1 MLQSVGRRVSVR
13 PCLRCDH
20 AREGKASIRRP
31 PLTRICHPRAREGS
45 CKSTLATT
53 FTSVLYSH
61 VSPSA
66 FLNVTASNTPAA
78 RAASSPTPSLGK
90 GAAPQE
96 TITTASCRRS
106 GTMSLSSDFEEAS
119 MDLDSEHDSSYDD
132 EDDEDDE
139 EESFFEDA
147 NDEDDDDFVFSS
159 ESVPLVKELM
169 KRLLKTY
176 RILKESIT
184 SVESELTTATVAS
197 DEEDTAPQPPLTSS
211 ALAERAQALRG
222 LLSLQELYGFLWARL
237 LRVLDEENER
247 CSDSYMATLNMQ
259 DRVPFESLAHAIHH
273 NTVFCDH
280 MGEVLDINYAQR
292 SSTDITRNAPH
303 SDLLVEFYSQM
314 EQIQCTASHCA
325 LLVVEG
331 SRESFLDPISMYDL
345 CKALA
350 AEKNPRKRLVPL
362 SLMFSMLDQDEQ
374 TVSEALLH
382 AMPKVL
388 LQRLRHWVHQL
399 YGPFPLYREA
409 APVPRSQR
417 RSPQRYR
424 SAAVASEGDSH
435 TASRRSSPGRSPLL
449 MRQRVEEVTADGA
462 NGAPSHAS
470 AAPDS
475 PLPLSGEPTF
485 AAAVPPVEAAENG
498 TRKRQRRQRSP
509 TSRDVDHAHHD
520 TASGLEHY
528 LDGWI
533 PKAGDRVGRGPGWS
547 SGQQGKG
554 CDYGV
559 VEGCTESEVVVR
571 WVPSLDLPVPDV
583 EEDRLFLY
591 RFSSPYY
598 EVVAWETYLQVRT
611 LTVTRADIRMLELLQ
626 LCIVAGVLCQQ
637 SDAILPVL
645 QFQTIESALKVLDS
659 IDICSRYLE
668 NEHARE
674 VAERAALQTLA
685 EHSAEESPREDM
697 ATVLL
702 QWDMNYTAVRRRYRV
717 EREMLARIGWVLSA
731 VLSHKKL
738 AFLFLDADGV
748 GRILRLVKGKL
759 EAYTI
764 YGCAIVLS
772 HLAKSA
778 VFEELLR
785 RQRGYFEPIMQF
797 IIDQWK
803 HTTNVDVQS
812 SVGAFLFHSLSFPIV
827 IDYFESENG
836 PVEAIEAL
844 ERCLKVSEE
853 QFDVLHSDLLLALL
867 RCLNIYLVTHLM
879 LSTKVIFRKHRVL
892 STLVTQS
899 SRITSL
905 PRDPPTVDAILG
917 LLAASSPGLPGVS
930 AENVHSL
937 LTAER
942 LGTAQ
947 VLIEKGMHTLLLR
960 CATFFFVQS
969 RWDLLIASLQAL
981 CALTVIP
988 YVRPLIAEVRAHESG
1003 IAQLLAIVNDLAVSY
1018 QNRNTSREAHLLPCV
1033 VAALQILI
1041 HVTNPPADIADE
1053 NAVANFNNACGAFRA
1068 SDGVRALLEVLK
1080 IRKDAS
1086 MSAKLNY
1093 FPVVARA
1100 VQLMA
1105 VLRRYSDTAALF
1117 EALNIR
1123 TLVQDLSSQYSDV
1136 QREFISVVGA
1146 RKLPTELGP
1155 AGHFMDNLKSFMPSA
1170 FGGVSQ
1176 ADVVKM
1182 HTVDPLEMEQRQT
1195 IIGRAVVDYSK
1206 ESLLELIAEHLD
1218 SEGLSAAAAALRS
1231 ESGIQPSAGVSGADG
1246 TAAVTSMSI
1255 SDAAA
1260 KGPTPSLDGV
1270 IRSYLR
1276 QQQERSP
1283 NPIETLPQFD
1293 LTKKHVYLPP
1303 PIPLDDTR
1311 NEFNRLLRRRCG
1323 GKFTLRTQTHAH
1335 WLTYRYPA
1343 FMFDITGSGEELQGE
1358 SVAFC
1363 DGGDSIVIGTS
1374 EGAVALFDTFP
1385 EETTDE
1391 KLLEQHLVFENEA
1404 ISTIVVSDDGGLIA
1418 AVNDTRKAH
1427 VMRRNMLPVPQ
1438 QELTE
1443 CRTLRFSHDN
1453 RLAVVT
1459 SEEEHACRV
1468 HDLVTGVELRNLSDP
1483 IWTGENVA
1491 NVALFDGTSQLVL
1504 NDAILWDLRMPEKP
1518 IFRFDRITESFA
1530 SIFHPT
1536 QPLII
1541 IDEKVWDLRT
1551 WRMMQ
1556 TVPTFQKTASF
1567 HRSRE
1572 GKVLYSFREASRVSG
1587 THLPIVSA
1595 VDSYTLDSVFSE
1607 EVRPA
1612 FKSFAV
1618 DPSDRYCAAILD
1630 QDMDPVIRLFSLSA
1644 GPYPDHGAFASPAV
1658 QEEHDSAMSAE
1669 EEEEEMGQWS
1679 IDDDDYDMD
1688 DSSDTT
1694 DEDDEEEGEE
1704 EGEEDDEDDEEE
1716 EDEDDEE
1723 DEEEDEEEDDSG
1735 TETSS
1740 GSDEQQGRTHMT

>member
-1 MLQSVGRRVSVR
+1 
-13 PCLRCDH
+13 
-20 AREGKASIRRP
+20 
-31 PLTRICHPRAREGS
+31 
-45 CKSTLATT
+45 
-53 FTSVLYSH
+53 
-61 VSPSA
+61 
-66 FLNVTASNTPAA
+66 
-78 RAASSPTPSLGK
+78 
-90 GAAPQE
+90 
-96 TITTASCRRS
+96 
-106 GTMSLSSDFEEAS
+106 MSLTSDLDEISIELFSDQDSLYDDSLFEEG
-119 MDLDSEHDSSYDD
+119 D
-132 EDDEDDE
+132 E
-139 EESFFEDA
+139 
-147 NDEDDDDFVFSS
+147 NDDDFVFSS
-159 ESVPLVKELM
+159 KSVPIVKELM
-169 KRLLKTY
+169 KRLLKVY
-176 RILKESIT
+176 GSLKEKCTALENAISAAI
-184 SVESELTTATVAS
+184 STTNEEEVA
-197 DEEDTAPQPPLTSS
+197 PPPTLTSS
-211 ALAERAQALRG
+211 DIAERENALRS
-222 LLSLQELYGFLWARL
+222 LLQIQELYGFLWGRL
-237 LRVLDEENER
+237 LCVLSEENEQ
-247 CSDSYMATLNMQ
+247 CSDSYMTTLNMQ

-280 MGEVLDINYAQR
+280 MGEFMDFNYEQR
-292 SSTDITRNAPH
+292 LNREETSDAAGR
-303 SDLLVEFYSQM
+303 DLLLEFYTRM
-314 EQIQCTASHCA
+314 ERTQCTASHCA

-331 SRESFLDPISMYDL
+331 SRESFLDPISMFDL

-374 TVSEALLH
+374 TVSEAL
-382 AMPKVL
+382 AQNMPKVL
-388 LQRLRHWVHQL
+388 LQRFRHWVHQL
-399 YGPFPLYREA
+399 YGYFPLYREA
-409 APVPRSQR
+409 TLTSRSQR

-424 SAAVASEGDSH
+424 SAAVASDIDSH
-435 TASRRSSPGRSPLL
+435 PTSHRSSPSRSPMLA
-449 MRQRVEEVTADGA
+449 QQHVQEGSADGTREA
-462 NGAPSHAS
+462 AS
-470 AAPDS
+470 VAKTAPDS
-475 PLPLSGEPTF
+475 PLPSSAEATF
-485 AAAVPPVEAAENG
+485 TAEVSPPEHTGNG
-498 TRKRQRRQRSP
+498 VRKRQKHKRSLTP
-509 TSRDVDHAHHD
+509 PATKYARHKGSDE
-520 TASGLEHY
+520 LEFC

-533 PKAGDRVGRGPGWS
+533 PTAGDRVGRGPGWK

-559 VEGCTESEVVVR
+559 VEGCTENEVLVR
-571 WVPSLDLPVPDV
+571 WIPSLDLPSAD
-583 EEDRLFLY
+583 EEERLFLY
-591 RFSSPYY
+591 RFSSPHY
-598 EVVAWETYLQVRT
+598 EVVSWETYLRVK
-611 LTVTRADIRMLELLQ
+611 TVSVMRADIRMLELLQ
-626 LCIVAGVLCQQ
+626 IGIVAGILCQQ
-637 SDAILPVL
+637 SDAILPIL

-659 IDICSRYLE
+659 IDIDARYLE
-668 NEHARE
+668 SEQARE
-674 VAERAALQTLA
+674 ATERSVRQTLA
-685 EHSAEESPREDM
+685 QHNADETMQEMVID
-697 ATVLL
+697 LL
-702 QWDMNYTAVRRRYRV
+702 QWDVNFISVKRRYRL

-731 VLSHKKL
+731 ILSHKKL

-748 GRILRLVKGKL
+748 SRILRLTKGKL
-759 EAYTI
+759 EAYTT

-772 HLAKSA
+772 HLAKTA

-785 RQRGYFEPIMQF
+785 RQRSYFEPIMEF

-803 HTTNVDVQS
+803 HTTNGDVQS

-827 IDYFESENG
+827 IDYFEAENG
-836 PVEAIEAL
+836 PMESIEAL

-853 QFDVLHSDLLLALL
+853 QFDVMHSDLLLALL

-892 STLVTQS
+892 SALVTQS

-917 LLAASSPGLPGVS
+917 FLAAPSPGLPGVS

-942 LGTAQ
+942 LGTIQ
-947 VLIEKGMHTLLLR
+947 QLVDKGMHTLLLR
-960 CATFFFVQS
+960 CASFFFVQS

-988 YVRPLIAEVRAHESG
+988 YVRPLIAEVRSHDSG

-1018 QNRNTSREAHLLPCV
+1018 NNRNTSREGHLLPCV

-1041 HVTNPPADIADE
+1041 HITNPPADVADE
-1053 NAVANFNNACGAFRA
+1053 SAVANFNNACGAFRA

-1086 MSAKLNY
+1086 MSAKLSY

-1123 TLVQDLSSQYSDV
+1123 TLVQDLSAQYSDV

-1176 ADVVKM
+1176 ADVVKV
-1182 HTVDPLEMEQRQT
+1182 HAVDPLEMEQRQA

-1206 ESLLELIAEHLD
+1206 ESLLQLIAEHLD
-1218 SEGLSAAAAALRS
+1218 SEGLVAAAAALRS
-1231 ESGIQPSAGVSGADG
+1231 ESGIKSFTTTGTSHADG
-1246 TAAVTSMSI
+1246 ATATSMSI
-1255 SDAAA
+1255 SDAAS

-1276 QQQERSP
+1276 QQQERCP

-1293 LTKKHVYLPP
+1293 LTKKHVYLPL

-1323 GKFTLRTQTHAH
+1323 GKLTLRAQTSAN

-1358 SVAFC
+1358 SVSFC

-1374 EGAVALFDTFP
+1374 EGSIALFDTFP
-1385 EETTDE
+1385 EETPDE

-1404 ISTIVVSDDGGLIA
+1404 ISTLVVSDDGSLIA
-1418 AVNDTRKAH
+1418 AVNDSHKAH
-1427 VMRRNMLPVPQ
+1427 VMRRNLLPVAQ
-1438 QELTE
+1438 QELME
-1443 CRTLRFSHDN
+1443 CRTLRFSRDN

-1459 SEEEHACRV
+1459 CEEEHACRV
-1468 HDLVTGVELRNLSDP
+1468 HDLVTGVELRTLSDP
-1483 IWTGENVA
+1483 IWTGENMS
-1491 NVALFDGTSQLVL
+1491 NVALFDCTSQLVL

-1530 SIFHPT
+1530 SVFHPKL
-1536 QPLII
+1536 PLVI
-1541 IDEKVWDLRT
+1541 IDEKVWDMRT

-1556 TVPTFQKTASF
+1556 TVPTFQKATSF
-1567 HRSRE
+1567 HCSKPGR
-1572 GKVLYSFREASRVSG
+1572 VLYSFREASRISG

-1607 EVRPA
+1607 EVRPS

-1630 QDMDPVIRLFSLSA
+1630 QDIDSVIRLFSLSA
-1644 GPYPDHGAFASPAV
+1644 GPYPDHGAFASPAA
-1658 QEEHDSAMSAE
+1658 QEEQDST
-1669 EEEEEMGQWS
+1669 MGA
-1679 IDDDDYDMD
+1679 
-1688 DSSDTT
+1688 
-1694 DEDDEEEGEE
+1694 
-1704 EGEEDDEDDEEE
+1704 DDEEE
-1716 EDEDDEE
+1716 EMEHWSIEDEDYDTDDSTETNNGELEE
-1723 DEEEDEEEDDSG
+1723 DDDDEFEEWEEEEEDSDAETDSG
-1735 TETSS
+1735 SGEQGSTQSS
-1740 GSDEQQGRTHMT
+1740 SQHAG

>member
-1 MLQSVGRRVSVR
+1 
-13 PCLRCDH
+13 
-20 AREGKASIRRP
+20 
-31 PLTRICHPRAREGS
+31 
-45 CKSTLATT
+45 
-53 FTSVLYSH
+53 
-61 VSPSA
+61 
-66 FLNVTASNTPAA
+66 
-78 RAASSPTPSLGK
+78 
-90 GAAPQE
+90 
-96 TITTASCRRS
+96 
-106 GTMSLSSDFEEAS
+106 MSLTSDLDEISIELVSDQDSLYDDSLFEEA
-119 MDLDSEHDSSYDD
+119 DD
-132 EDDEDDE
+132 
-139 EESFFEDA
+139 
-147 NDEDDDDFVFSS
+147 NDDDFVFSS
-159 ESVPLVKELM
+159 KSIPLVKELM
-169 KRLLKTY
+169 RRLLKVY
-176 RILKESIT
+176 GRLKEIST
-184 SVESELTTATVAS
+184 ALENEMSAAVSTTNEEEVAP
-197 DEEDTAPQPPLTSS
+197 APTLTSS
-211 ALAERAQALRG
+211 AITERNNALRS
-222 LLSLQELYGFLWARL
+222 LLQVQELYGFLWARL
-237 LRVLDEENER
+237 LCVLNEENER
-247 CSDSYMATLNMQ
+247 CSDSYMTTLNMQ

-280 MGEVLDINYAQR
+280 MGEVLDFNYEQQLNR
-292 SSTDITRNAPH
+292 EETSNAVGR
-303 SDLLVEFYSQM
+303 DLLLEFYTQM
-314 EQIQCTASHCA
+314 ERTQCTASHCA

-345 CKALA
+345 CKVLA
-350 AEKNPRKRLVPL
+350 TEKNPRKRLVPL

-374 TVSEALLH
+374 TVSEAL
-382 AMPKVL
+382 AQNMPKVL
-388 LQRLRHWVHQL
+388 LQRFRHWIHQL
-399 YGPFPLYREA
+399 YGYFPLYREA
-409 APVPRSQR
+409 TLASRSQR

-424 SAAVASEGDSH
+424 SAAVPSDIDSH
-435 TASRRSSPGRSPLL
+435 PTSYRSSPSRSPIQPQQHL
-449 MRQRVEEVTADGA
+449 QEVVADGTHET
-462 NGAPSHAS
+462 STVTRT
-470 AAPDS
+470 APDS
-475 PLPLSGEPTF
+475 PLPRSAEATFTAEALPSEPIG
-485 AAAVPPVEAAENG
+485 NG
-498 TRKRQRRQRSP
+498 VRKRQRQNRSSTP
-509 TSRDVDHAHHD
+509 QATKYARRERPAE
-520 TASGLEHY
+520 LQFC

-533 PKAGDRVGRGPGWS
+533 PKAGDRVGRGPGWK

-554 CDYGV
+554 CDYGI
-559 VEGCTESEVVVR
+559 VEGCTENEVLVR
-571 WVPSLDLPVPDV
+571 WIPSLDLGAAEE

-591 RFSSPYY
+591 RFSSPHY
-598 EVVAWETYLQVRT
+598 EVVLWETYLRVKT
-611 LTVTRADIRMLELLQ
+611 VNVTRADVRMLELL
-626 LCIVAGVLCQQ
+626 LIGIVAGILCQQ
-637 SDAILPVL
+637 SDAILPIL

-659 IDICSRYLE
+659 IDINARYLE
-668 NEHARE
+668 SEQACE
-674 VAERAALQTLA
+674 AAERSVRRTLA
-685 EHSAEESPREDM
+685 GHNADESTQEEMVSN
-697 ATVLL
+697 LL
-702 QWDMNYTAVRRRYRV
+702 QWDVNLISVKRCYRL

-731 VLSHKKL
+731 ILSHKKL

-748 GRILRLVKGKL
+748 SRILRLTKGKL
-759 EAYTI
+759 EAYTT

-772 HLAKSA
+772 HLAKTA

-785 RQRGYFEPIMQF
+785 RQRCYFEPIMEF

-803 HTTNVDVQS
+803 HTTNGDVQS

-827 IDYFESENG
+827 IDYFEAENG
-836 PVEAIEAL
+836 PMESIEAL

-853 QFDVLHSDLLLALL
+853 QFDVMHSDLLLALL

-892 STLVTQS
+892 SVLVTQS

-917 LLAASSPGLPGVS
+917 FLAAPSPGLPGVS
-930 AENVHSL
+930 AENVQSL

-942 LGTAQ
+942 LGAIQ
-947 VLIEKGMHTLLLR
+947 QLVDKGMHTLLLR
-960 CATFFFVQS
+960 CASFFFVQS

-988 YVRPLIAEVRAHESG
+988 YVRPLIAEVRSHESG

-1018 QNRNTSREAHLLPCV
+1018 NNRNTSREGHLLPCV

-1041 HVTNPPADIADE
+1041 HITNPPADVVDE
-1053 NAVANFNNACGAFRA
+1053 SAVANFNNACGAFRA

-1086 MSAKLNY
+1086 MSAKLSY

-1123 TLVQDLSSQYSDV
+1123 TLVQDLFAQYSDV

-1170 FGGVSQ
+1170 FGGVSH
-1176 ADVVKM
+1176 ADVVKV
-1182 HTVDPLEMEQRQT
+1182 HAVDPLEMEQRQA

-1206 ESLLELIAEHLD
+1206 ESLLQLIAEHLD
-1218 SEGLSAAAAALRS
+1218 SEGLAAAAAALRN
-1231 ESGIQPSAGVSGADG
+1231 ESGIKSSAVAGTPYPDGA
-1246 TAAVTSMSI
+1246 TATSMSI
-1255 SDAAA
+1255 SDAAS

-1276 QQQERSP
+1276 QQQERCP

-1293 LTKKHVYLPP
+1293 LTKKHVYLPL

-1323 GKFTLRTQTHAH
+1323 GKFTLRAQTSAN

-1374 EGAVALFDTFP
+1374 EGSIALFDTFP
-1385 EETTDE
+1385 EETPDE

-1404 ISTIVVSDDGGLIA
+1404 ISTLVVSDDGGLIA
-1418 AVNDTRKAH
+1418 AVNDSHKAH
-1427 VMRRNMLPVPQ
+1427 VMRRNLLPVAQ

-1443 CRTLRFSHDN
+1443 CRTLRFSRDN

-1468 HDLVTGVELRNLSDP
+1468 HDLVTGVELHTLSDP
-1483 IWTGENVA
+1483 IWTGENMA
-1491 NVALFDGTSQLVL
+1491 NVALFDCTSQLVL

-1530 SIFHPT
+1530 SVFHPKL
-1536 QPLII
+1536 PLVI
-1541 IDEKVWDLRT
+1541 IDEKVWDMRT

-1556 TVPTFQKTASF
+1556 TVPTFQKTTSF
-1567 HRSRE
+1567 HCSKPGR
-1572 GKVLYSFREASRVSG
+1572 VLYSFREASRISG

-1607 EVRPA
+1607 EVRPS

-1630 QDMDPVIRLFSLSA
+1630 QDIDSVIRLFSLSA

-1658 QEEHDSAMSAE
+1658 QEEQDSTMGADDE
-1669 EEEEEMGQWS
+1669 EEDMEQWS
-1679 IDDDDYDMD
+1679 IEDDDYDTD
-1688 DSSDTT
+1688 DSTDTN
-1694 DEDDEEEGEE
+1694 DDEFEEDDGGDEEFEEWEEGE
-1704 EGEEDDEDDEEE
+1704 
-1716 EDEDDEE
+1716 
-1723 DEEEDEEEDDSG
+1723 DSG
-1735 TETSS
+1735 SGTDS
-1740 GSDEQQGRTHMT
+1740 GSDEQGSTQSSSQHAG

>member
-1 MLQSVGRRVSVR
+1 MSL
-13 PCLRCDH
+13 
-20 AREGKASIRRP
+20 
-31 PLTRICHPRAREGS
+31 
-45 CKSTLATT
+45 
-53 FTSVLYSH
+53 
-61 VSPSA
+61 
-66 FLNVTASNTPAA
+66 ASNMEEI
-78 RAASSPTPSLGK
+78 SIELGSDHDSLYDD
-90 GAAPQE
+90 
-96 TITTASCRRS
+96 
-106 GTMSLSSDFEEAS
+106 SLFEEA
-119 MDLDSEHDSSYDD
+119 DD
-132 EDDEDDE
+132 
-139 EESFFEDA
+139 
-147 NDEDDDDFVFSS
+147 DDDDFVFSS
-159 ESVPLVKELM
+159 KSVPLVKELM
-169 KRLLKTY
+169 KRLLKVY
-176 RILKESIT
+176 SSLKEKSTVVENEMAGAT
-184 SVESELTTATVAS
+184 SSTN
-197 DEEDTAPQPPLTSS
+197 EEEAAPTPALTSS
-211 ALAERAQALRG
+211 AIAERENA
-222 LLSLQELYGFLWARL
+222 LLSLLELQELYGFLWARL
-237 LRVLDEENER
+237 LCVLDEENER

-259 DRVPFESLAHAIHH
+259 DRVPFESLANAIHH

-280 MGEVLDINYAQR
+280 MGEVLGLNYEQQLNREEA
-292 SSTDITRNAPH
+292 RNAVGR
-303 SDLLVEFYSQM
+303 DLILEFYTRM
-314 EQIQCTASHCA
+314 ERTQRTASHCA

-345 CKALA
+345 CKVLA
-350 AEKNPRKRLVPL
+350 TEKNPRKRLVPL

-374 TVSEALLH
+374 TVSEAL
-382 AMPKVL
+382 AQNMPKVL
-388 LQRLRHWVHQL
+388 LQRFRHWVHQL
-399 YGPFPLYREA
+399 YGYFPLHRETTLTS
-409 APVPRSQR
+409 RSQR

-424 SAAVASEGDSH
+424 SAAVPSDMDSH
-435 TASRRSSPGRSPLL
+435 PTSRRSSPGRSPIFT
-449 MRQRVEEVTADGA
+449 QQQVQEVAIDE
-462 NGAPSHAS
+462 AS
-470 AAPDS
+470 EASPVVKTAPDS
-475 PLPLSGEPTF
+475 PLPRSAEPTF
-485 AAAVPPVEAAENG
+485 TAEASPPEPTGNG
-498 TRKRQRRQRSP
+498 VRKRQRLDRSVTP
-509 TSRDVDHAHHD
+509 QD
-520 TASGLEHY
+520 TKNARHEGPAEVELY

-533 PKAGDRVGRGPGWS
+533 PKAGDRVGRGPGWK

-559 VEGCTESEVVVR
+559 VEGCTENEVLVR
-571 WVPSLDLPVPDV
+571 WVPSLDQPAAG
-583 EEDRLFLY
+583 EQDRLFLY
-591 RFSSPYY
+591 QFGSPHY
-598 EVVAWETYLQVRT
+598 EVVSWETYLRVKT
-611 LTVTRADIRMLELLQ
+611 LNVTRADIRMLELLQ
-626 LCIVAGVLCQQ
+626 IGIVAGILCQQ
-637 SDAILPVL
+637 NDAILPVL

-659 IDICSRYLE
+659 IDIRARFLE
-668 NEHARE
+668 NEQARE
-674 VAERAALQTLA
+674 AAERSVRQTLA
-685 EHSAEESPREDM
+685 EHNTNEATEEEMVRS
-697 ATVLL
+697 LL
-702 QWDMNYTAVRRRYRV
+702 QWDVNLISMKRCYRL

-731 VLSHKKL
+731 ILSHKKL

-748 GRILRLVKGKL
+748 SRILRLVQGKL
-759 EAYTI
+759 DVYTT

-772 HLAKSA
+772 HLAKTA

-785 RQRGYFEPIMQF
+785 RQRSYFEPIMQF

-803 HTTNVDVQS
+803 HTTNSDVQS

-827 IDYFESENG
+827 IDYFEAENG
-836 PVEAIEAL
+836 PMESIEAL
-844 ERCLKVSEE
+844 ERCLKISEG
-853 QFDVLHSDLLLALL
+853 QFDVMHSDLLLALL

-892 STLVTQS
+892 SALVTQS

-917 LLAASSPGLPGVS
+917 FLAAPSPGLPGVS
-930 AENVHSL
+930 AENVQSL

-942 LGTAQ
+942 LGAIQ
-947 VLIEKGMHTLLLR
+947 KLVDKGMHTLLLR
-960 CATFFFVQS
+960 CANFFFVQS

-988 YVRPLIAEVRAHESG
+988 YVRPLIAEVRSHESG

-1018 QNRNTSREAHLLPCV
+1018 QNRNTSREGHLLPCV

-1041 HVTNPPADIADE
+1041 HITNPPADVADE
-1053 NAVANFNNACGAFRA
+1053 SAVANFNNACGAFRA

-1123 TLVQDLSSQYSDV
+1123 TLAQDLSAQYSDV

-1176 ADVVKM
+1176 ADVVKV
-1182 HTVDPLEMEQRQT
+1182 HAVDPLEMEQRQA

-1206 ESLLELIAEHLD
+1206 ESLLQLIAEHLD

-1231 ESGIQPSAGVSGADG
+1231 ESGIKSSTATGASYSDGV
-1246 TAAVTSMSI
+1246 TATSMSI

-1276 QQQERSP
+1276 QQQERCP
-1283 NPIETLPQFD
+1283 NPIETLPRFD
-1293 LTKKHVYLPP
+1293 LTKKHVYLPL

-1311 NEFNRLLRRRCG
+1311 NEFNRLLWRRCG
-1323 GKFTLRTQTHAH
+1323 GKFTLRTQTNAN

-1363 DGGDSIVIGTS
+1363 DGGDSIMIGTS
-1374 EGAVALFDTFP
+1374 EGSIALFDTFP
-1385 EETTDE
+1385 EETPDE

-1404 ISTIVVSDDGGLIA
+1404 ISALVVSDDGSLIA
-1418 AVNDTRKAH
+1418 AVNDSHKAH
-1427 VMRRNMLPVPQ
+1427 VMRRNLLPVAQ

-1443 CRTLRFSHDN
+1443 CRTLRFSRDN

-1468 HDLVTGVELRNLSDP
+1468 HDLVTGVELRTLSDP
-1483 IWTGENVA
+1483 IWTGENMA
-1491 NVALFDGTSQLVL
+1491 NVALFDCTSQLVL
-1504 NDAILWDLRMPEKP
+1504 NDAILWDLRAPEKP
-1518 IFRFDRITESFA
+1518 MFRFDRITESFA
-1530 SIFHPT
+1530 SVFHPKL
-1536 QPLII
+1536 PLVI
-1541 IDEKVWDLRT
+1541 IDEKVWDMRT

-1556 TVPTFQKTASF
+1556 TVPSFQKTTSF
-1567 HRSRE
+1567 HCSKAGR
-1572 GKVLYSFREASRVSG
+1572 VLYSFREASRISG
-1587 THLPIVSA
+1587 THLPIVAA

-1607 EVRPA
+1607 EVRPS

-1630 QDMDPVIRLFSLSA
+1630 QDIDSVIRLFSLSA

-1658 QEEHDSAMSAE
+1658 QEEQDSAMDAD
-1669 EEEEEMGQWS
+1669 EEEMEQWS
-1679 IDDDDYDMD
+1679 IEDDDYDTD
-1688 DSSDTT
+1688 DST
-1694 DEDDEEEGEE
+1694 DSNDDEF
-1704 EGEEDDEDDEEE
+1704 E
-1716 EDEDDEE
+1716 EDEDDDDDSYDDEDAEE
-1723 DEEEDEEEDDSG
+1723 EFEEWEEEDEEESSPG
-1735 TETSS
+1735 TGS
-1740 GSDEQQGRTHMT
+1740 GSDEQEGTQASSRHAS